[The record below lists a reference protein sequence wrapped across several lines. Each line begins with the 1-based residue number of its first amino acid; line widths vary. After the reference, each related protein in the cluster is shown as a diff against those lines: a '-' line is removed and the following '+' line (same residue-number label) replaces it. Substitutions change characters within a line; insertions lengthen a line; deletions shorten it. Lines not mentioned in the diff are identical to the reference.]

1 MSSVFFF
8 LHLFD
13 EYQMHPLS
21 ENSLLAPGAISIFF
35 FFWFVLLPKNYAFR
49 LHSDAHVFL
58 YLLAQA
64 GVMWVSNPL
73 LGSAILWRSCFL
85 SFVVE
90 QT

>member
-1 MSSVFFF
+1 MSSSIFF

-13 EYQMHPLS
+13 EYQMHPLAK
-21 ENSLLAPGAISIFF
+21 NSLLAPGAISNFF
-35 FFWFVLLPKNYAFR
+35 SWLVLLPRNYAFR
-49 LHSDAHVFL
+49 LHSDTHVFL

-73 LGSAILWRSCFL
+73 LDFAIPWQSCFL